1 MMDSCLTC
9 SVACHWSILNRSE
22 ISVHSASRSG
32 EESITNDVII
42 EQNKNNVYAHLS
54 MCSGDLLVL
63 VQTDALLTEVL
74 PSGSA
79 HLENVVVLLQ
89 QQDR

>member
-1 MMDSCLTC
+1 MPLVDFESIRNICPFRI
-9 SVACHWSILNRSE
+9 SIWSN
-22 ISVHSASRSG
+22 
-32 EESITNDVII
+32 ITNDGYQRAESVYN
-42 EQNKNNVYAHLS
+42 EYAHLS

-79 HLENVVVLLQ
+79 HLEDVVVLLQ
-89 QQDR
+89 QQDRKSH

>member
-1 MMDSCLTC
+1 MS
-9 SVACHWSILNRSE
+9 
-22 ISVHSASRSG
+22 
-32 EESITNDVII
+32 
-42 EQNKNNVYAHLS
+42 
-54 MCSGDLLVL
+54 SGDLLVL